1 MATPQETKPLQQPPC
16 LIDCLLGSTAV
27 GTPAASP
34 PCDGS
39 RLERLSTP
47 HLVAAAEN
55 ELRQVER
62 LGGAA
67 ANPHWPNGDGPL
79 ADRLFEEEEAKRLV
93 SSELL
98 SELSEPPMR
107 QSCHGN
113 QDRYRLEE
121 LVTSRSQQH
130 RSALAQ
136 LRGLSSLPQLPGL
149 SELSGRAS
157 PEPSEPS
164 EPSGRAMDHATG
176 QDAALVGCSSFLG
189 GLQVYSAL
197 HPPQRRPEEGGF
209 PGAEAELAFL
219 ALDANDEAL
228 IAEIAEMACGE

>member
-1 MATPQETKPLQQPPC
+1 M
-16 LIDCLLGSTAV
+16 
-27 GTPAASP
+27 
-34 PCDGS
+34 
-39 RLERLSTP
+39 
-47 HLVAAAEN
+47 AAAEN

-62 LGGAA
+62 LGGTTS
-67 ANPHWPNGDGPL
+67 NPHWPNGDGPL
-79 ADRLFEEEEAKRLV
+79 ADRLFEEEEAERLV

-98 SELSEPPMR
+98 SELSEPPIR
-107 QSCHGN
+107 QSCRGN

-121 LVTSRSQQH
+121 PVTSRSQRH

-164 EPSGRAMDHATG
+164 GRAMEHATG
-176 QDAALVGCSSFLG
+176 QDAALVGRSSFLG
-189 GLQVYSAL
+189 GLHVYSAL
-197 HPPQRRPEEGGF
+197 RAPQGRPEEGGF
-209 PGAEAELAFL
+209 ATAEAELAFL

-228 IAEIAEMACGE
+228 IAEIAEMARGGDAR

>member
-1 MATPQETKPLQQPPC
+1 M
-16 LIDCLLGSTAV
+16 
-27 GTPAASP
+27 
-34 PCDGS
+34 
-39 RLERLSTP
+39 
-47 HLVAAAEN
+47 AAAEN

-67 ANPHWPNGDGPL
+67 ANRHWPNGDGPL
-79 ADRLFEEEEAKRLV
+79 GERLLEEEEAERLV

-107 QSCHGN
+107 RSYHGTP
-113 QDRYRLEE
+113 DRYRLEE
-121 LVTSRSQQH
+121 PLTSRSQRH

-164 EPSGRAMDHATG
+164 GWAMEHATG
-176 QDAALVGCSSFLG
+176 QDAALAGRSSFLG
-189 GLQVYSAL
+189 GLHSAL
-197 HPPQRRPEEGGF
+197 RAPQGRPEEGGF
-209 PGAEAELAFL
+209 PRAEAELAFL
-219 ALDANDEAL
+219 ALDASDEAI

>member
-1 MATPQETKPLQQPPC
+1 MQQPPC
-16 LIDCLLGSTAV
+16 LIDCLLSSTAV
-27 GTPAASP
+27 GTLAVSS

-47 HLVAAAEN
+47 HLMAAAEN

-62 LGGAA
+62 LGGTAS
-67 ANPHWPNGDGPL
+67 NPHWPNGDGPL
-79 ADRLFEEEEAKRLV
+79 ADRLFEEEEAERLV

-98 SELSEPPMR
+98 SELSEPPIR
-107 QSCHGN
+107 QSCRGN

-121 LVTSRSQQH
+121 PVTSRSQRH

-136 LRGLSSLPQLPGL
+136 LRGQSSLPQLPGL

-164 EPSGRAMDHATG
+164 GRAMEHATG
-176 QDAALVGCSSFLG
+176 QDAALVGRSSFLG
-189 GLQVYSAL
+189 GLDVYSAL
-197 HPPQRRPEEGGF
+197 RAPQGRPEEGGF
-209 PGAEAELAFL
+209 PTAEAELAFL

-228 IAEIAEMACGE
+228 IAEIAEMARGGDAR